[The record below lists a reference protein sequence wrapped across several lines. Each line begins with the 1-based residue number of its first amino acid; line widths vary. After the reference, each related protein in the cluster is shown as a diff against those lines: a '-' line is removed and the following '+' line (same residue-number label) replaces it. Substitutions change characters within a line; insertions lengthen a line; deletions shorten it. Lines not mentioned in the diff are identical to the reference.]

1 MSERSRRRWLVLG
14 VLSAVLNVFLI
25 GFLAGRQAFGPGG
38 CGPRG
43 VMRGGSRAAFHERV
57 KPEDRARLRQLLGDV
72 RQSREQVRAALRREP
87 YDPAQLE
94 AALSGLR
101 KRSADVQEDM
111 HRVLLESASKLSPEE
126 RRRLADSR
134 LLRKP
139 LGLSP

>member
-25 GFLAGRQAFGPGG
+25 GFVAGRHAFGPGG
-38 CGPRG
+38 CSPRGFVHGPRA
-43 VMRGGSRAAFHERV
+43 VLREHLP
-57 KPEDRARLRQLLGDV
+57 PEDRARLRERMGDV
-72 RQSREQVRAALRREP
+72 RRAREQVRAALTREP

-94 AALSGLR
+94 AALRSLR
-101 KRSADVQEDM
+101 QRSLEVQDDM
-111 HRVLLESASKLSPEE
+111 HRTLLEGASKLSPEE

-134 LLRKP
+134 LLGKP

>member
-25 GFLAGRQAFGPGG
+25 GFLAGRHAFGPAG

-43 VMRGGSRAAFHERV
+43 FMQGPRAAFHEHV
-57 KPEDRARLRQLLGDV
+57 KPEDRARLRQRLAAV
-72 RQSREQVRAALRREP
+72 RQAREQVRAALQREP

-94 AALSGLR
+94 AALTGLR
-101 KRSADVQEDM
+101 ERAADVQQDM
-111 HRVLLESASKLSPEE
+111 HRMLLEGASKLSAED

-134 LLRKP
+134 LLGKAF
-139 LGLSP
+139 GLPP